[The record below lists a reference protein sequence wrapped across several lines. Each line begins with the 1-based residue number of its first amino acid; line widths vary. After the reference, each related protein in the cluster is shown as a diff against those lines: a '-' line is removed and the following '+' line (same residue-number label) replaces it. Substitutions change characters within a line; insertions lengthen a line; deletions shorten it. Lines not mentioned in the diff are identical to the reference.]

1 LQVWFLYII
10 ENKYQHYYTGIC
22 KNLQKRLAE
31 HQASGLK
38 CAKALRGKGPLAMI
52 YCCQLDSHSHALKM
66 EVWLKKRTK
75 AQKRLFIAGDLPC
88 PHNHMTLAVNP
99 L

>member
-22 KNLQKRLAE
+22 KNLQKRFAE

-38 CAKALRGKGPLAMI
+38 CAKALRGKGPLTMI

-66 EVWLKKRTK
+66 ELWLKKLTK
-75 AQKRLFIAGDLPC
+75 AQKCQFVTGALPC
-88 PHNHMTLAVNP
+88 PHNHFTLAVNS